1 MVSDQVHPNVERVF
15 GLDEG
20 VANLF
25 GYEVEQASEG
35 QCVIR
40 AIVSKQFVNAAGFG
54 HGSLAFTLM
63 DTASAY
69 AVASTE
75 SMGVT
80 VNANV
85 TYIRPVSAGDEMLA
99 SSSILTRS
107 KRMVSLR
114 SEVLVDESLIA
125 HGTFMFQLLES
136 KN

>member
-1 MVSDQVHPNVERVF
+1 MSDQVHPNVERVF
-15 GLDEG
+15 SLDEG

-85 TYIRPVSAGDEMLA
+85 TYVKPVSAGDEMLA

-114 SEVLVDESLIA
+114 SEVLVDGSLIA
-125 HGTFMFQLLES
+125 HGTFMFQILES

>member
-1 MVSDQVHPNVERVF
+1 MANQVHPNVVRVF
-15 GLDEG
+15 GLDQG
-20 VANLF
+20 VAELF
-25 GYEVEQASEG
+25 GYEVVQASDG

-40 AIVSKQFVNAAGFG
+40 SVVSQQFVNAAGFG

-85 TYIRPVSAGDEMLA
+85 TYVKSLSAGDEMMA

-114 SEVLVDESLIA
+114 SEVLVGESLVA

>member
-1 MVSDQVHPNVERVF
+1 MSDQVHPNVERVF
-15 GLDEG
+15 SLDEG

-85 TYIRPVSAGDEMLA
+85 TYIKPVSAGDEMLA

-114 SEVLVDESLIA
+114 SEVLVDGSLIA
-125 HGTFMFQLLES
+125 HGTFMFQILES

>member
-1 MVSDQVHPNVERVF
+1 MSDQVHPNVERVF

-25 GYEVEQASEG
+25 GYEVKQASEG

-40 AIVSKQFVNAAGFG
+40 AVVSKQFVNAAGFG

-85 TYIRPVSAGDEMLA
+85 TYVKPVSAGDEMLA

-114 SEVLVDESLIA
+114 SEVLVDGSLIA
-125 HGTFMFQLLES
+125 HGTFMFQILES